1 MKRAFAGA
9 AAALAL
15 FAAEPVLAQ
24 GYGYQSPSYS
34 YTRPP
39 YTYQA
44 PPYSYTPPSYS
55 YEPPGYVY
63 TPPGEYRRGYYSTM
77 PEYNRAYQYPQSAY
91 ENPNYDQGYRRRR
104 FRDPIYNRFHNP
116 RNPTDVW
123 NSAPAYESPG
133 R

>member
-1 MKRAFAGA
+1 MKIAL

-15 FAAEPVLAQ
+15 AATPALAQ
-24 GYGYQSPSYS
+24 GYGHPPQGYS

-39 YTYQA
+39 YTYQP
-44 PPYSYTPPSYS
+44 PPYSYAPPSYR

-63 TPPGEYRRGYYSTM
+63 TPPGAYRRGY
-77 PEYNRAYQYPQSAY
+77 
-91 ENPNYDQGYRRRR
+91 NPGMQGYRAYRDPYNASADPGEEWRWRRR
-104 FRDPIYNRFHNP
+104 MHRDPIYNRFHNP

-123 NSAPAYESPG
+123 NSAPPYESPG

>member
-1 MKRAFAGA
+1 MKIALA
-9 AAALAL
+9 AAALAVS
-15 FAAEPVLAQ
+15 AAAPVLAQ
-24 GYGYQSPSYS
+24 GYGYQSPGYS

-39 YTYQA
+39 YSYQP

-63 TPPGEYRRGYYSTM
+63 TPPGQYRRGYHANM
-77 PEYNRAYQYPQSAY
+77 PEYYRAYRYPQSAY
-91 ENPNYDQGYRRRR
+91 PNPEYDQGYRRRN

>member
-1 MKRAFAGA
+1 MKIALA

-15 FAAEPVLAQ
+15 SAATPALAQ
-24 GYGYQSPSYS
+24 GYGYQGPGYS

-39 YTYQA
+39 YSYQP

-55 YEPPGYVY
+55 YEPPGYTY
-63 TPPGEYRRGYYSTM
+63 TPPGQYRRGYHSNM

-91 ENPNYDQGYRRRR
+91 ENPAYDRRWRRRMN
-104 FRDPIYNRFHNP
+104 RDPIYNRFHNP
-116 RNPTDVW
+116 RNPADVW
-123 NSAPAYESPG
+123 NSAPVYESPG

>member
-1 MKRAFAGA
+1 MKIALA

-15 FAAEPVLAQ
+15 SAAAPALAQ
-24 GYGYQSPSYS
+24 GYGYQSPGYS

-39 YTYQA
+39 YSYQ
-44 PPYSYTPPSYS
+44 P
-55 YEPPGYVY
+55 PPGYVY
-63 TPPGEYRRGYYSTM
+63 TPPGQYRRGYHANM
-77 PEYNRAYQYPQSAY
+77 PEYNRAYQYPPSAY
-91 ENPNYDQGYRRRR
+91 DNPDYDQGWRRRNY
-104 FRDPIYNRFHNP
+104 RDPIYNRFHNP

>member
-1 MKRAFAGA
+1 MKIALA

-15 FAAEPVLAQ
+15 SAATPVLAQ
-24 GYGYQSPSYS
+24 GYGYQSPGYS

-39 YTYQA
+39 YSYQP
-44 PPYSYTPPSYS
+44 PPYSYMPPSYS
-55 YEPPGYVY
+55 YEPPGYTY
-63 TPPGEYRRGYYSTM
+63 TPPSQYRRGYHANM
-77 PEYNRAYQYPQSAY
+77 PEYNRAYRYPQSAY
-91 ENPNYDQGYRRRR
+91 ENPDYDQGWRRRNA
-104 FRDPIYNRFHNP
+104 RDPIYNRFHNP

>member
-1 MKRAFAGA
+1 MQRAFAGS
-9 AAALAL
+9 AAALVL
-15 FAAEPVLAQ
+15 LAAAPALAQ

-39 YTYQA
+39 YAYQA
-44 PPYSYTPPSYS
+44 PPYSYTPPSYG

-63 TPPGEYRRGYYSTM
+63 TPPGEYRRGYYTTM

-123 NSAPAYESPG
+123 HSAPPYESPG